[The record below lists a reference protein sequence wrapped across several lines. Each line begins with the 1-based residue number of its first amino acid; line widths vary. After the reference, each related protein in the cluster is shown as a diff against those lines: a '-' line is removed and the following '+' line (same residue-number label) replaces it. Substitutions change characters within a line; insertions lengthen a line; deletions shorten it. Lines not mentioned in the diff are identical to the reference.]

1 MARVVELNA
10 FRQEP
15 LAATLP
21 PARERG
27 TATFCLHARA
37 KSMLAFACALGWLI
51 SPFHKTAKNNFGGI
65 LRTATLGTEETLSIP
80 RPRCLSISILYYS
93 KIASV
98 VNF

>member
-21 PARERG
+21 PARQRG
-27 TATFCLHARA
+27 TATFCLHART
-37 KSMLAFACALGWLI
+37 KSMLAFACALRWLI

-80 RPRCLSISILYYS
+80 RTTCLSISLLYYS
-93 KIASV
+93 RIASAI
-98 VNF
+98 NF